1 MAQPHDNRKL
11 RVGVIGGGFG
21 RNHLLAYQATD
32 GVEVAAFCQRTRASA
47 EKVAGEFHIPQ
58 LFTDYR
64 ELLALKGL
72 DAVSIAAPP
81 YLHHP
86 IVMEAFARGLHVL
99 CEKPLALN
107 RREAETMVLRAEET
121 KRVHMTAFNF
131 RFIPAMTRMKE
142 LLEEGYVGDRIYHV
156 DGVWFSERRAD
167 LNASLSWRYKKEL
180 AAVGAL
186 GDVGVHLIDLI
197 RWLVGDFRK
206 VCAHAATF
214 TKERS
219 LPDGSGK
226 GSVTVEDACV
236 FIAEL
241 AGEVQTAIQVSGVAR
256 GGVYQGIRIFGN
268 KGALRLEIDRRDPD
282 WLAGRLLGAQGS
294 SALQP
299 LPIPERLTQGLNRL
313 TPERTTGEFIF
324 AHLTRRFVEA
334 IRTGRQAVPSFHDG
348 LEAQKV
354 IDAILKS
361 AQEEQWVKVV

>member
-1 MAQPHDNRKL
+1 MQGDENKKL

-21 RNHLLAYQATD
+21 RTHLMAYRVCD
-32 GVEVAAFCQRTRASA
+32 NLEVAAFCQRTRSVA
-47 EKVAGEFHIPQ
+47 EGTAKEFHIPRI
-58 LFTDYR
+58 FTDYR
-64 ELLALKGL
+64 ELLALKDL

-107 RREAETMVLRAEET
+107 RQEAETMALKAEEA

-131 RFIPAMTRMKE
+131 RFIPAMRRMKE
-142 LLEEGYVGDRIYHV
+142 LLAEGYVGDRIYHV
-156 DGVWFSERRAD
+156 DGVWLTERRAD
-167 LNASLSWRYKKEL
+167 IDAPMDWRYSKEL
-180 AAVGAL
+180 AGVGPL
-186 GDVGVHLIDLI
+186 GDIGVHIIDLV

-236 FIAEL
+236 VIAEL
-241 AGEVQTAIQVSGVAR
+241 AGEVQAAIQVSGVAR

-299 LPIPERLTQGLNRL
+299 LPIPERLTQGLNSL
-313 TPERTTGEFIF
+313 SPERAMGELIF
-324 AHLTRRFVEA
+324 ANLTRRFVGA
-334 IRTGRQAVPSFHDG
+334 IRTGRPAVPSFHDG

>member
-1 MAQPHDNRKL
+1 MPQRHDGRLK
-11 RVGVIGGGFG
+11 VGVIGGGFG
-21 RNHLLAYQATD
+21 RTHLMAYRVSEN
-32 GVEVAAFCQRTRASA
+32 VEIAAFCQRTRSA
-47 EKVAGEFHIPQ
+47 AEGVAKEFHIPHV
-58 LFTDYR
+58 FADYR
-64 ELLALKGL
+64 QLLDVQGL

-81 YLHHP
+81 YLHYP
-86 IVMEAFARGLHVL
+86 IAMAAMDRGIHVL

-107 RREAETMVLRAEET
+107 RQEAETMVLRAEET

-167 LNASLSWRYKKEL
+167 LNASLGWRYKKEL
-180 AAVGAL
+180 AAIGAL

-219 LPDGSGK
+219 LPDGSEK

-241 AGEVQTAIQVSGVAR
+241 AGEVQAAIQVSGVAH

-268 KGALRLEIDRRDPD
+268 KGVLRLEIDRRDPD

-294 SALQP
+294 STLQP

-324 AHLTRRFVEA
+324 ANLTRRFVEA
-334 IRTGRQAVPSFHDG
+334 IRTGRQVVPSFRDG

-361 AQEEQWVKVV
+361 AEEEQWVKVV

>member
-1 MAQPHDNRKL
+1 MPQRHDRRLK
-11 RVGVIGGGFG
+11 VGVIGGGFG

-47 EKVAGEFHIPQ
+47 EKLAGEFHIPQ

-64 ELLALKGL
+64 ELLVLKDL
-72 DAVSIAAPP
+72 DAVSIAASP

-107 RREAETMVLRAEET
+107 RQEAETMVLRAEET

-131 RFIPAMTRMKE
+131 RFIPAISRMKE
-142 LLEEGYVGDRIYHV
+142 LLEEGYAGDRIYHA
-156 DGVWFSERRAD
+156 DAVWFTQRRAD
-167 LNASLSWRYKKEL
+167 LNAPLEWRYKKEQ

-197 RWLVGDFRK
+197 RWLIGDFKK
-206 VCAHAATF
+206 VCALAATF
-214 TKERS
+214 TKERR

-226 GSVTVEDACV
+226 GSVTVEDACI

-241 AGEVQTAIQVSGVAR
+241 AGEVEAAIQVSGVAR
-256 GGVYQGIRIFGN
+256 GGVYQGIRIFGS
-268 KGALRLEIDRRDPD
+268 GGTLRLEIDRSSPS
-282 WLAGRLLGAQGS
+282 WLTGKLFGAQGS
-294 SALQP
+294 STLQP
-299 LPIPERLTQGLNRL
+299 LPIPERLTEGLDRL
-313 TPERTTGEFIF
+313 SPERATGEFVF
-324 AHLTRRFVEA
+324 ANLTRRFVEA
-334 IRTGRQAVPSFHDG
+334 IRTGRQAVPSFRDG

-361 AQEEQWVKVV
+361 AEEEQWVKVV